1 MSSSSSLTVAVLSPC
16 DNPAL
21 AGMPKGMP
29 GVEFIVANDLET
41 FQASPNLADVEAL
54 MFCPPA
60 DPALLDE
67 LWPHVP
73 RVKWCHGFFAGV
85 DSLANFMPRLAEKGV
100 PLSNGRGAFSQS
112 LAECTP
118 PFPHPHTP
126 LLRVRHRRW
135 QPHHPHRPAFARAA
149 DVMAAAF
156 HFNKQ
161 IPRCQRNRVERKW
174 DKFVMDTVEGKTMGF
189 LGL

>member
-54 MFCPPA
+54 MFCPPS

-73 RVKWCHGFFAGV
+73 KVKWCHGFFAGV

-118 PFPHPHTP
+118 HFPHTP
-126 LLRVRHRRW
+126 HAPAGTLLQHAEG
-135 QPHHPHRPAFARAA
+135 PAYCYHPHACPGSVATA
-149 DVMAAAF
+149 DGSPIVLTD
-156 HFNKQ
+156 
-161 IPRCQRNRVERKW
+161 PLL
-174 DKFVMDTVEGKTMGF
+174 
-189 LGL
+189 LGPQT

>member
-54 MFCPPA
+54 MFCPPS
-60 DPALLDE
+60 DPALLDQ

-73 RVKWCHGFFAGV
+73 SVKWCHGFFAGV

-118 PFPHPHTP
+118 PLPHPTRP
-126 LLRVRHRRW
+126 CGYVVATLLRVRLTATTRTL
-135 QPHHPHRPAFARAA
+135 ALA
-149 DVMAAAF
+149 
-156 HFNKQ
+156 
-161 IPRCQRNRVERKW
+161 
-174 DKFVMDTVEGKTMGF
+174 
-189 LGL
+189 L

>member
-21 AGMPKGMP
+21 AGMPKDMP

-54 MFCPPA
+54 MFCPPSS
-60 DPALLDE
+60 PALLDE

-118 PFPHPHTP
+118 PSHTRCTPHTP
-126 LLRVRHRRW
+126 AREGLLHDTAEGPSATTRTIA
-135 QPHHPHRPAFARAA
+135 PHAPAGTLL
-149 DVMAAAF
+149 
-156 HFNKQ
+156 Q
-161 IPRCQRNRVERKW
+161 RC
-174 DKFVMDTVEGKTMGF
+174 
-189 LGL
+189 

>member
-41 FQASPNLADVEAL
+41 FQASPNLAEVEAI

-60 DPALLDE
+60 DAALLDE

-73 RVKWCHGFFAGV
+73 SVKWCHGFFAGV

-118 PFPHPHTP
+118 CFPHPHTP
-126 LLRVRHRRW
+126 LLRVRPPPTAAPSSSQTRFCSGRRRDGGGVPL
-135 QPHHPHRPAFARAA
+135 QQADPTLPAE
-149 DVMAAAF
+149 
-156 HFNKQ
+156 
-161 IPRCQRNRVERKW
+161 P
-174 DKFVMDTVEGKTMGF
+174 G
-189 LGL
+189 